1 MFIISVHPGRVRSLI
16 GLDSSHQG
24 KRGSVA
30 VRDAGAKVLVR
41 GTGRQMWAQ
50 TSVSGRRGLE
60 VPWPLNLGRVIGRA
74 ADAWTCCH
82 WDSNIKGQQDVAE
95 CP

>member
-1 MFIISVHPGRVRSLI
+1 MHISVHPGRVRSLI

-30 VRDAGAKVLVR
+30 VRDAELKVLVR
-41 GTGRQMWAQ
+41 GTGVANVGADICIWEERA
-50 TSVSGRRGLE
+50 E
-60 VPWPLNLGRVIGRA
+60 VPWPLNLGRRIGGRLMP
-74 ADAWTCCH
+74 WTCRH